1 MKRRVAMNQLDAFEV
16 VTPTDSFSV
25 PVVAAGREAKR

>member
-1 MKRRVAMNQLDAFEV
+1 MTSRTSMNELDAFEV

-25 PVVAAGREAKR
+25 PVVAAGRKVKR